1 MTHEAFIDEATK
13 WYAKYGA
20 KKMEA
25 LGYDED
31 DYLRHVDDSYFQ
43 CLFRL
48 LDNAGIEIVDDR
60 NVIND
65 YYYTV
70 VDPDKIADF
79 GKDFAFMYEDVGS
92 GDGLLYADIRNLD
105 HDLVEILQD
114 AALNGDPRIYN
125 IYKCAKGLPIH
136 WYDNIALV
144 ENK

>member
-1 MTHEAFIDEATK
+1 MTHEEFKNEATQ

-20 KKMEA
+20 RKFEA
-25 LGYDED
+25 LGFDEE
-31 DYLRHVDDSYFQ
+31 DYLMHVDDSYFH

-48 LDNAGIEIVDDR
+48 LDNAGIEIDDDK
-60 NVIND
+60 NVVND

-70 VDPDKIADF
+70 VDPDKMADF
-79 GKDFAFMYEDVGS
+79 GKDLAFMYEDVGS
-92 GDGLLYADIRNLD
+92 GDGLLYDEVRSLD
-105 HDLVEILQD
+105 HELVEVLQD

-125 IYKCAKGLPIH
+125 RYKASKALPIY